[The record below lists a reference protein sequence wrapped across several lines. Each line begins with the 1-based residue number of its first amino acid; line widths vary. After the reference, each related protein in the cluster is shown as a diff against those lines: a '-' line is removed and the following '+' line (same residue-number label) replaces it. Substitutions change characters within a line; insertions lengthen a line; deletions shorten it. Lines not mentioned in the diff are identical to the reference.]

1 LNKID
6 IEINE
11 VKARLGKLH
20 RKIVT
25 VDLLKGLLLLVI
37 VFIVTNLTLSVLE
50 LMGLNSIE
58 ERTALFFLGVSV
70 FVAAFVFLIGVPI
83 ARILKSLKTKDFLS
97 LSVLVGSHFKEI
109 DDKLINTIQLF
120 GDEKKSELKD
130 AAILSELNEVKQFNL
145 TSVVSFTKLK
155 KTTIIVSA
163 SIIATVLLFYS
174 FSSLRIS
181 TIRILNFS
189 HDFVIPQKY
198 QFYIE
203 PQNSTVSK
211 GENVVIKTSVIG
223 GKPSFITLFLK
234 DKENQNYLEKTITPD
249 SNNVFLYSINSISST
264 TYYYVKAEDIISDK
278 FKITVIDKPIISQL
292 ELKIIPPAY
301 TGLEST
307 IQKDN
312 GNIFALVGSE
322 VKLNIISSKNLNSG
336 VVQFSDNTKKELTIS
351 ENSGNTRFKIL
362 KNKKYKIVLS
372 DVDKNSND
380 NPIEYTIKTKIDEF
394 PLIEVLKPEGD
405 VSLTKAEAIYTE
417 LLIKDDFGFRKLT
430 LNHKLVNTSFGFVE
444 DEFSN
449 KTIPIR
455 KNITNQEVY
464 FTWSLSELML
474 AAGDIVSFYFE
485 VFDNDNINGP
495 KSAKSKIF
503 QLRVPTMEELF
514 NDAEVVQEDAQM
526 DLEETLKEAEKLKED
541 MKNLSNELKKDD
553 KEITWDEKKKIEET
567 AERFEK
573 LQNQIDE
580 AQKKIEEAKKNLD
593 DNNLLSKETLEKYNE
608 LQKLMDNMNSEEMK
622 KAIEQLQKQMET
634 MNRDKAQQALG
645 DMEFDE
651 EMFKKSIERTVN
663 LLKRIQIEQKM
674 DEVIKRTEELQ
685 KEIDELKEK
694 TEKSDLS
701 NETEKNDL
709 AKKEEEVSKQLEQLK
724 EEMKKL
730 QDKMGEFKEM
740 PNEKMEELQKEME
753 AQKNEE
759 LTEQAKEMLQK
770 NMKQEAMEQM
780 QKLSQNMEQ
789 MKNQMQQMQQQMQQ
803 QNEMQVLF
811 EMMKG
816 VNNLLSLSKEE
827 ESLKNSMAKSNPN
840 SEQYLNNLQ
849 KQKEISDGLS
859 KTLKGLSELSQK
871 TFAITPE
878 MGKALGNANKEMNN
892 AMQGMQNRNSTMAMA
907 GQKGAMKYLNE
918 AATMMKGNMEQMMNG
933 GGQGG
938 GMMSMMQQMQQMS
951 QQQMGL
957 NQLTQQLKQGGRLT
971 PQQQAGLERLAEQ
984 QEMIRKSLEQLNK
997 ETKERGESK
1006 TLTSNL
1012 EDILE
1017 EMREVITNM
1026 NTNKVDDNLIKSQNN
1041 ILSKLLDAQ
1050 RSINERD
1057 FEKNRE
1063 SNSAKNFNRQSPE
1076 ELKLNSEK
1084 NKIKDELM
1092 KLINEGY
1099 SKDYEDLIKKY
1110 YKILEAEKKN

>member
-1 LNKID
+1 MNKID
-6 IEINE
+6 FEINE
-11 VKARLGKLH
+11 VKARLSKLH
-20 RKIVT
+20 RKIILIN
-25 VDLLKGLLLLVI
+25 LLKGLLLLVTVAI
-37 VFIVTNLTLSVLE
+37 ITNLTLSVLE
-50 LMGLNSIE
+50 LLGLNSVE
-58 ERTALFFLGVSV
+58 ERTVLFFLGIFV
-70 FVAAFVFLIGVPI
+70 FVIAFIVLIGTPFVKL
-83 ARILKSLKTKDFLS
+83 LKPLKTKDYLS
-97 LSVLVGSHFKEI
+97 LSTLVGAHFKEV
-109 DDKLINTIQLF
+109 DDKLLNTIQLF
-120 GDEKKSELKD
+120 GDKRQSELKD
-130 AAILSELNEVKQFNL
+130 AAIISELNEVKQFSFA
-145 TSVVSFTKLK
+145 SVVSFAKAKNLI
-155 KTTIIVSA
+155 IIVSA

-181 TIRILNFS
+181 TIRILNYS
-189 HDFVIPQKY
+189 QDFIIPQKY

-203 PQNSTVSK
+203 PENSTVSK
-211 GENVVIKTSVIG
+211 GENVVIETSVIG
-223 GKPSFITLFLK
+223 GKPSFITLYLK

-249 SNNVFLYSINSISST
+249 SNNVFHYSISSISNT
-264 TYYYVKAEDIISDK
+264 TNYFVKAEDIISDE
-278 FKITVIDKPIISQL
+278 FTIIVIDKPIISQF
-292 ELKIIPPAY
+292 ELKIIPPAH

-312 GNIFALVGSE
+312 GNIYALVGSE
-322 VKLNIISSKNLNSG
+322 VELNITSSKEMNSG
-336 VVQFSDNTKKELTIS
+336 VVQFSDNTKKELTI
-351 ENSGNTRFKIL
+351 NKKSGNAGFIIS
-362 KNKKYKIVLS
+362 KNKSYKIVIS
-372 DVDKNSND
+372 DVDNNSND
-380 NPIEYTIKTKIDEF
+380 NPIEYTIKTKLDEF
-394 PLIEVLKPEGD
+394 PTIEILKPEGD
-405 VSLTKAEAIYTE
+405 VALTKAEAIYNE
-417 LLIKDDFGFRKLT
+417 IIIKDDFGFKKLT
-430 LNHKLVNTSFGFVE
+430 LNHKLTNTSFGVAE
-444 DEFSN
+444 KNFSN
-449 KTIPIR
+449 VIIPI
-455 KNITNQEVY
+455 NNSIANQEVY
-464 FTWSLSELML
+464 FTWNLSELML
-474 AAGDIVSFYFE
+474 ASGDIVSFYFE
-485 VFDNDNINGP
+485 VFDNDNVSGP
-495 KSAKSKIF
+495 KSVKSKIF

-514 NDAEVVQEDAQM
+514 KNAEMVQEDAQL
-526 DLEETLKEAEKLKED
+526 DLEETLKEAKKLKED

-553 KEITWDEKKKIEET
+553 KEIAWDEKKKIEE
-567 AERFEK
+567 AAKRFEK
-573 LQNQIDE
+573 LQNQIEE
-580 AQKKIEEAKKNLD
+580 AKNQIEEAKKDLN

-622 KAIEQLQKQMET
+622 NAMEQLQKQMET
-634 MNRDKAQQALG
+634 MNRDKAQQSLSE
-645 DMEFDE
+645 MEFNE
-651 EMFKKSIERTVN
+651 EMFNKSIERTVN

-685 KEIDELKEK
+685 KEIDELKEN

-701 NETEKNDL
+701 SESEKNDL
-709 AKKEEEVSKQLEQLK
+709 AKKEEEISKQLEQLK

-730 QDKMGEFKEM
+730 QNKMSEFNEM
-740 PNEKMEELQKEME
+740 PNDKMEELQKDME
-753 AQKNEE
+753 AQQNEE

-780 QKLSQNMEQ
+780 QQLSKNMEQ

-803 QNEMQVLF
+803 QNQMQVFF

-827 ESLKNSMAKSNPN
+827 EALKNSMAKSNPN

-849 KQKEISDGLS
+849 KQKEISDGLD

-878 MGKALGNANKEMNN
+878 MGKVLGNANKEMNN
-892 AMQGMQNRNSTMAMA
+892 AMQGMQNRNSTMAMS
-907 GQKGAMKYLNE
+907 GQRGAMKYLNE

-957 NQLTQQLKQGGRLT
+957 NQLTQQLKQGERLT
-971 PQQQAGLERLAEQ
+971 PQQREGLERLAQQ

-997 ETKERGESK
+997 ESKERGESK

-1012 EDILE
+1012 ENILE

-1026 NTNKVDDNLIKSQNN
+1026 NTNKVDDELIKSQNN

-1063 SNSAKNFNRQSPE
+1063 SSSAKKFSRQSPE
-1076 ELKLNSEK
+1076 ELKLNSDK

-1099 SKDYEDLIKKY
+1099 SKDYEELIKKY